1 MIDVATQNLIDE
13 LHQKT
18 GFSVCF
24 ITALLALTY
33 PARSALKQYLYQ
45 QRALLEL
52 KVNKLAFQIQ
62 RNNNLSEKFNNLF
75 ATVSRKLGAIKNIIN
90 TMHLGEVVENC
101 PELQELLRSI
111 IKGAGVSGLRLE
123 GFSDVENLLSEINY
137 RLMSANAALN
147 ISTRAKDQLNSRLE
161 KIDLW
166 IELLDWM

>member
-1 MIDVATQNLIDE
+1 MIDIATQRLIEE

-75 ATVSRKLGAIKNIIN
+75 ATVSRKLSAIKNVIN

-101 PELQELLRSI
+101 PELQKLLRSI
-111 IKGAGVSGLRLE
+111 IKGAGVSGLQLE
-123 GFSDVENLLSEINY
+123 GFSDVENLLQEINY
-137 RLMSANAALN
+137 RLQSANSALN
-147 ISTRAKDQLNSRLE
+147 LATRAKEQLTSRLAL
-161 KIDLW
+161 IDLW
-166 IELLDWM
+166 ISLLDWM